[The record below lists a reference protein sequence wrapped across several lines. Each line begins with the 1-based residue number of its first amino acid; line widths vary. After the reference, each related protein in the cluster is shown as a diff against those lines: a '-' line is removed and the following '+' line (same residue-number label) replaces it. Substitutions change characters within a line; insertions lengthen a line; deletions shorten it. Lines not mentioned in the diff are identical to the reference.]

1 MIKNYKKIC
10 FSKRIL
16 LYVIFI
22 LVSIPIISTQ
32 DTNRVGT
39 SSLIADDVIDSR
51 QTTPHD
57 SKNASVKTS
66 GHFEDELPDK
76 LPEQEA
82 VSTVSPKPVFIITLH
97 GMIDGGLSGSLDRR
111 INVAKDN
118 GADMIIFD
126 INTFGGRL
134 DSAIEIS
141 ESISSIKDIKTVA
154 FISHKAISAGAL
166 IAISCNDIIMAPEAE
181 FGDCEPIL
189 PSSEGGYKTAGEKIQ
204 TVLRTKFR
212 KFAEKNGYPVLLA
225 EAMVTSEIEVYRVVT
240 DENPSGV
247 FMSSR
252 ELKEMNED
260 EKGKIKKK
268 KLIVEEGKLLTMHAK
283 EALEYGFARH
293 IVDDRAALLAL
304 YNLNE
309 NETLE
314 LAINWSEKMVRVLEK
329 IAPFL
334 MTIGIIAIYLEF
346 KTPGFGLPGIV
357 GILCFATMFLTKY
370 SVGLAEMPE
379 IIIFIIGI
387 ALIATEIFLIPG
399 FGIAGIAGIVFVFVG
414 LLLSF
419 QDFTLP
425 HTPYDS
431 EVLRENLLVIIGSFI
446 SASFAIV
453 LLLRYMP
460 GIPMFNRLIL
470 TTSETTNYG
479 FKSVA
484 ITTHSDLVGS
494 KGIAITPL
502 HPSGRIEIG
511 EFFYDVV
518 SQGGFIDKGQT
529 VEVIEETGNHIVVK
543 AV

>member
-1 MIKNYKKIC
+1 MC
-10 FSKRIL
+10 FPKQTL
-16 LYVIFI
+16 LYIIFI

-32 DTNRVGT
+32 ETNSLITRT
-39 SSLIADDVIDSR
+39 LIADDVTDSP
-51 QTTPHD
+51 QTTLPD
-57 SKNASVKTS
+57 PENKSGKTN
-66 GHFEDELPDK
+66 GHFEDELPDQK
-76 LPEQEA
+76 IISQ
-82 VSTVSPKPVFIITLH
+82 KPTYIITLH

-111 INVAKDN
+111 IKVAKDN
-118 GADMIIFD
+118 GAGMIIFD

-141 ESISSIKDIKTVA
+141 ESISSIRDIKTVA

-225 EAMVTSEIEVYRVVT
+225 EAMVTSEIEVYRVKT
-240 DENPSGV
+240 EKDPDGV

-252 ELKEMNED
+252 ELKEMNEK
-260 EKGKIKKK
+260 EKKKIKNK
-268 KLIVEEGKLLTMHAK
+268 KLIVEEGKLLTMHTK
-283 EALEYGFARH
+283 EAFEYGFARH

-304 YNLNE
+304 YNINE

-314 LAINWSEKMVRVLEK
+314 LEINWSEKMVRLLEK

-357 GILCFATMFLTKY
+357 GILCFATIFLSKY
-370 SVGLAEMPE
+370 SVGLAETPE
-379 IIIFIIGI
+379 IIIFVIGI

-399 FGIAGIAGIVFVFVG
+399 FGITGLAGIVFVFIG

-431 EVLRENLLVIIGSFI
+431 EVLRKNLLTIIGSFI
-446 SASFAIV
+446 SSSFVIV
-453 LLLRYMP
+453 LLLKYLP

-479 FKSVA
+479 FKNVT
-484 ITTHSDLVGS
+484 IPTHSALVGA

-511 EFFYDVV
+511 EKIFDVV
-518 SQGGFIDKGQT
+518 TQGGFIDKGQT
-529 VEVIEETGNHIVVK
+529 VEIVEETGNHIVVK